1 MYKNVYKYAYQDV
14 PKIWICYCPRRRPLY
29 DGAMVIR
36 LDNVSKSFGDHQ
48 VLTDMSFAIKPGM
61 MTGFVGGNGAGKTT
75 AMRIIIGVLAQDSG
89 AITVNGDPIT
99 AGYRA
104 HIGYMPEERGLY
116 PKMKVLDQLVY
127 LAQLH
132 GTSAAQAK
140 RRGMELLER
149 LNLGTRAQD
158 KLEELSLG
166 NQQRAQIAAAMVHD
180 PVALILDEPFSGL
193 DPLAVDTTVEVLRD
207 AAAAGAPV
215 LFSSHQLDLVER
227 LCDELVIIAEGQV
240 RAAGTRDDILRAA
253 ARPEWELRTN
263 ADTSWIDATGVPI
276 VHHEPGTVRFIA
288 DDAETANT
296 ILAEASQRGT
306 IEHFGQVSQTLHDI
320 FKETIR

>member
-1 MYKNVYKYAYQDV
+1 MA
-14 PKIWICYCPRRRPLY
+14 I
-29 DGAMVIR
+29 VIR
-36 LDNVSKSFGDHQ
+36 LDNVTKSFGDHQ
-48 VLTDMSFAIKPGM
+48 VLTDMSFAIKPGI

-75 AMRIIIGVLAQDSG
+75 AMRIIIGVLNQDSG
-89 AITVNGDPIT
+89 TITVDDEPIT

-132 GTSAAQAK
+132 GKSAAHAK

-149 LNLGTRAQD
+149 LNLDARAND

-193 DPLAVDTTVEVLRD
+193 DPLAVETTVEVLRD
-207 AAAAGAPV
+207 AASAGAPV

-227 LCDELVIIAEGQV
+227 LCDELVIIADGQV
-240 RAAGTRDDILRAA
+240 RAAGTRDEILHATA
-253 ARPEWELRTN
+253 QPEWELRTT
-263 ADTSWIDATGVPI
+263 ADTAWINDTGVPI
-276 VHHEPGTVRFIA
+276 VHHEPGTVRFLA
-288 DDAETANT
+288 DDATTANR
-296 ILAEASQRGT
+296 ILNEASQRGT
-306 IEHFGQVSQTLHDI
+306 IEHFGKVSQSLHEI

>member
-1 MYKNVYKYAYQDV
+1 M
-14 PKIWICYCPRRRPLY
+14 
-29 DGAMVIR
+29 IR
-36 LDNVSKSFGDHQ
+36 LDNINKTFGDHQ
-48 VLTDMSFAIKPGM
+48 VLTDMNFTIKPGM

-75 AMRIIIGVLAQDSG
+75 AMRIIIGVLSPDSG
-89 AITVNGDPIT
+89 TVTVDDAPIT
-99 AGYRA
+99 QGYRA

-132 GTSAAQAK
+132 GKTKADAK
-140 RRGMELLER
+140 RRGLELLEQ
-149 LNLGTRAQD
+149 LNLGQRTSD

-166 NQQRAQIAAAMVHD
+166 NQQRAQIAAAMVHN

-240 RAAGTRDDILRAA
+240 RAAGTREEILQAT
-253 ARPEWELRTN
+253 ARPEWELRTSG
-263 ADTSWIDATGVPI
+263 DISWIQDAGVPV
-276 VHHEPGTVRFIA
+276 VHEEPGYVRFIA
-288 DDAETANT
+288 DDAATANT

-306 IEHFGQVSQTLHDI
+306 VQYFGEVSQSLHEI

>member
-1 MYKNVYKYAYQDV
+1 MYV
-14 PKIWICYCPRRRPLY
+14 
-29 DGAMVIR
+29 GTVIQ
-36 LDNVSKSFGDHQ
+36 LENINKSFGDHQ
-48 VLTDMSFAIKPGM
+48 VLTNMSFAIKPGL

-75 AMRIIIGVLAQDSG
+75 TMRTIIGVLDPDSG
-89 AITVNGDPIT
+89 SITVDGEPIT

-132 GTSAAQAK
+132 GTTKADAI
-140 RRGMELLER
+140 RRGKALLER
-149 LNLGTRAQD
+149 LNLADRAQD

-193 DPLAVDTTVEVLRD
+193 DPLAVETTVEVLRD
-207 AAAAGAPV
+207 AAQAGAPV

-227 LCDELVIIAEGQV
+227 LCDELVIIADGQV
-240 RAAGTRDDILRAA
+240 RAAGTRNEILKATA
-253 ARPEWELRTN
+253 KPEWELRTN
-263 ADTSWIDATGVPI
+263 ADTSWLNTARVSI
-276 VHHEPGTVRFIA
+276 VHHEPGHVRFLA
-288 DDAETANT
+288 DDAATANT
-296 ILAEASQRGT
+296 VLHEAAERGI
-306 IEHFGQVSQTLHDI
+306 IEHFGPVSHTLHEI

>member
-1 MYKNVYKYAYQDV
+1 
-14 PKIWICYCPRRRPLY
+14 
-29 DGAMVIR
+29 MVIR
-36 LDNVSKSFGDHQ
+36 LDNIHKTFGDHQ

-75 AMRIIIGVLAQDSG
+75 AMRIIIGVLNQDSG
-89 AITVNGDPIT
+89 SITVDGAPIT

-132 GTSAAQAK
+132 GTSAAHAK

-149 LNLGTRAQD
+149 LSLGARAQD

-193 DPLAVDTTVEVLRD
+193 DPIAVETTVEVLRD

-227 LCDELVIIAEGQV
+227 LCDELVIIADGQV
-240 RAAGTRDDILRAA
+240 RAAGTRDDILQAT

-263 ADTSWIDATGVPI
+263 ADTSWVDATGVPI
-276 VHHEPGTVRFIA
+276 VNHKPGTVRFIA
-288 DDAETANT
+288 DDAATANT
-296 ILAEASQRGT
+296 ILAEASQHGT
-306 IEHFGQVSQTLHDI
+306 VEHFGRVSQTLHDI

>member
-1 MYKNVYKYAYQDV
+1 MYDNG
-14 PKIWICYCPRRRPLY
+14 I
-29 DGAMVIR
+29 VIR
-36 LDNVSKSFGDHQ
+36 LNNVTKSFGDHQ

-75 AMRIIIGVLAQDSG
+75 AMRIIIGVLNQDAG
-89 AITVNGDPIT
+89 TITVDGDPIT

-132 GTSAAQAK
+132 GKSAAHAK

-149 LNLGTRAQD
+149 LNLDARAND

-193 DPLAVDTTVEVLRD
+193 DPLAVETTVEVLRD
-207 AAAAGAPV
+207 AATAGAPV

-227 LCDELVIIAEGQV
+227 LCDELVIIADGQV
-240 RAAGTRDDILRAA
+240 RAAGTRDEILHATA
-253 ARPEWELRTN
+253 QPEWELRTT
-263 ADTSWIDATGVPI
+263 ADTSWIDDTGVPI
-276 VHHEPGTVRFIA
+276 VRHQPGQVRFLA
-288 DDAETANT
+288 DDAATANR
-296 ILAEASQRGT
+296 ILAEASQRGV
-306 IEHFGQVSQTLHDI
+306 IEHFGKVSQSLHEI

>member
-1 MYKNVYKYAYQDV
+1 M
-14 PKIWICYCPRRRPLY
+14 
-29 DGAMVIR
+29 IR
-36 LDNVSKSFGDHQ
+36 LDNINKAFGDHQ
-48 VLTDMSFAIKPGM
+48 VLTDMSFAIKPGI

-75 AMRIIIGVLAQDSG
+75 AMRIIIGVLDQDSG
-89 AITVNGDPIT
+89 TITVDREPVT
-99 AGYRA
+99 SGYRA

-132 GTSAAQAK
+132 GKSADFAK

-149 LNLGTRAQD
+149 LNLDARAHD

-193 DPLAVDTTVEVLRD
+193 DPLAVETTVAVLRD

-227 LCDELVIIAEGQV
+227 LCDELVIIADGQV
-240 RAAGTRDDILRAA
+240 RAAGTRDDILQAT
-253 ARPEWELRTN
+253 ARPEWELRTD
-263 ADTSWIDATGVPI
+263 ADTGWIHTTGVAI
-276 VHHEPGTVRFIA
+276 VHHEPGVVRFIA
-288 DDAETANT
+288 DDVVLANT
-296 ILAEASQRGT
+296 ILAEAGQRGI
-306 IEHFGQVSQTLHDI
+306 IEHFGKVSQSLHEI
-320 FKETIR
+320 FKETIQ

>member
-1 MYKNVYKYAYQDV
+1 
-14 PKIWICYCPRRRPLY
+14 
-29 DGAMVIR
+29 
-36 LDNVSKSFGDHQ
+36 
-48 VLTDMSFAIKPGM
+48 MSFVIKPGM

-75 AMRIIIGVLAQDSG
+75 AMRIIIGVLQADSG
-89 AITVNGDPIT
+89 AVTVDGEPIT
-99 AGYRA
+99 SGYRA

-116 PKMKVLDQLVY
+116 PKMKVIDQLVY

-132 GTSAAQAK
+132 GTSAAAAK

-149 LNLGTRAQD
+149 LNLAARAND

-193 DPLAVDTTVEVLRD
+193 DPLAVETTVEVLRD
-207 AAAAGAPV
+207 AARAGAPV

-227 LCDELVIIAEGQV
+227 LCDELVIIADGQV
-240 RAAGTRDDILRAA
+240 RAAGTRDDILHAT

-263 ADTSWIDATGVPI
+263 ADTSWIHTARVPI
-276 VHHEPGTVRFIA
+276 VEHHPGYVRFIA
-288 DDAETANT
+288 DDVVTANT
-296 ILAEASQRGT
+296 VLAEASQRG
-306 IEHFGQVSQTLHDI
+306 IVEHFGKVSQSLHDI
-320 FKETIR
+320 FKETIQ

>member
-1 MYKNVYKYAYQDV
+1 MIQLQNIQ
-14 PKIWICYCPRRRPLY
+14 
-29 DGAMVIR
+29 
-36 LDNVSKSFGDHQ
+36 KSFGDHQ
-48 VLTDMSFAIKPGM
+48 VLTDMSFDIKPGL

-75 AMRIIIGVLAQDSG
+75 AMRIIIGVLNQDSG
-89 AITVNGDPIT
+89 TITVDDKPIT

-132 GTSAAQAK
+132 GTSKVDAT
-140 RRGMELLER
+140 RRGKELLER
-149 LNLGTRAQD
+149 LNLGERAND

-193 DPLAVDTTVEVLRD
+193 DPLAVETTVGVLRD
-207 AAAAGAPV
+207 AAEAGAPV

-240 RAAGTRDDILRAA
+240 RAAGTREEILQATA
-253 ARPEWELRTN
+253 QPEWELRTRG
-263 ADTSWIDATGVPI
+263 DTSWINNARVTI
-276 VHHEPGTVRFIA
+276 VHHQPGHVRFLA
-288 DDAETANT
+288 EDAATANT
-296 ILAEASQRGT
+296 ILHEATDRG
-306 IEHFGQVSQTLHDI
+306 IVEHFGPVSHTLHEI